1 MAKGTVLIVE
11 DETVFRLI
19 YRGVLENEGFQ
30 VIEAEDGK
38 KGWELAKSKTPD
50 LILLDLILPG
60 LTGYEVLEKIRH
72 HEETKK
78 IPVVVFSVLGESK
91 DIDKAIDLGANY
103 YRTKGIDSPTNI
115 VGIIEDLIDGKKLDL
130 E

>member
-1 MAKGTVLIVE
+1 MAKNITVLIVE

-19 YRGVLENEGFQ
+19 YRGVLENEGFN
-30 VIEAEDGK
+30 VIEADDGK
-38 KGWELAKSKTPD
+38 KGWELAKSEKPD

-60 LTGYEVLEKIRH
+60 LTGYEVLEKIRSD
-72 HEETKK
+72 EDTKT

-115 VGIIEDLIDGKKLDL
+115 VGILEDLLSGQLK
-130 E
+130 

>member
-1 MAKGTVLIVE
+1 MAKNITVLIVE

-19 YRGVLENEGFQ
+19 YRGVLENEGFN
-30 VIEAEDGK
+30 VIEADDGK
-38 KGWELAKSKTPD
+38 KGWELAKSEKPD

-60 LTGYEVLEKIRH
+60 LTGYEVLEKIRS
-72 HEETKK
+72 HEDTKN

-115 VGIIEDLIDGKKLDL
+115 VGILEDLLSGQLK
-130 E
+130 

>member
-1 MAKGTVLIVE
+1 MAKGNVLIVE

-38 KGWELAKSKTPD
+38 KGWELAKSKKPD

-72 HEETKK
+72 HDETKS
-78 IPVVVFSVLGESK
+78 IPIVVFSVLGESK
-91 DIDKAIDLGANY
+91 DIEKAIDLGANY

-115 VGIIEDLIDGKKLDL
+115 VGIVDNLIQGKNPDLG
-130 E
+130 

>member
-1 MAKGTVLIVE
+1 MAKDITVLIVE

-19 YRGVLENEGFQ
+19 YRGVLENEGFN
-30 VIEAEDGK
+30 VIEADDGK
-38 KGWELAKSKTPD
+38 KGWELAKSEKPD

-60 LTGYEVLEKIRH
+60 LTGYEVLEKIRS
-72 HEETKK
+72 HEDTKN

-115 VGIIEDLIDGKKLDL
+115 VGILEDLLSGQLK
-130 E
+130 

>member
-1 MAKGTVLIVE
+1 MAKGTILIIE

-19 YRGVLENEGFQ
+19 YRGVMENEGFD
-30 VIEAEDGK
+30 VIEADDGK
-38 KGWELAKSKTPD
+38 KGWELAKSKKPN
-50 LILLDLILPG
+50 LILLDLVLPG
-60 LTGYEVLEKIRH
+60 LTGYEVLEKIRADQD
-72 HEETKK
+72 TKT

-115 VGIIEDLIDGKKLDL
+115 VSIIQELLSGKTQ
-130 E
+130 

>member
-1 MAKGTVLIVE
+1 MAKGNVLIVE

-38 KGWELAKSKTPD
+38 KGWELAKSKHPD
-50 LILLDLILPG
+50 LILLDLVLPG
-60 LTGYEVLEKIRH
+60 LTGYEVLEKVRN
-72 HEETKK
+72 HEETKD

-115 VGIIEDLIDGKKLDL
+115 VGIIEDLIDNKESKP